1 LLPLPASHTPL
12 FSHISEKKASK
23 KARIDEKNGQK
34 NPYPHFP
41 QFRFSHIVD
50 DFSLA
55 DGAFYHFIHR
65 LSRSYPHFFRAL
77 FHFFPSANLKKEAF
91 FFLKCV
97 KTCLI
102 MK

>member
-12 FSHISEKKASK
+12 FSHISEKNASK

-41 QFRFSHIVD
+41 QFRFPHIVD

-55 DGAFYHFIHR
+55 DGAFCYFIHR

-77 FHFFPSANLKKEAF
+77 FRILRWANLKKEAIF
-91 FFLKCV
+91 S
-97 KTCLI
+97 
-102 MK
+102 